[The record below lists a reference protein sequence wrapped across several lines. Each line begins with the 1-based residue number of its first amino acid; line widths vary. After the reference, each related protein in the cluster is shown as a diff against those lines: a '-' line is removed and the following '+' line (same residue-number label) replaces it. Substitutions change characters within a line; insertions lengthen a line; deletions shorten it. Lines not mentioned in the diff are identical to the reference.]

1 MVKPLSGI
9 AYVTNHDPMTGGAEA
24 ETDEDYMIRVLDAMR
39 NGSSMTG
46 CRADYIRWG
55 KEVPAVGQV
64 IVDPEWNDPSLPEQF
79 HYTDSRGNGR
89 CAGAVRL
96 IIIDSNGLPA
106 NQQILDAVY
115 LHIAGTGDDDINAL
129 KPIGAHLTVVA
140 PTGLTVDISASVL
153 LEDGED
159 ISAVT
164 ERFKKNLTN
173 YWLEV
178 GQGATDDYD
187 THLGY
192 IRWVQVGAVLAKTSG
207 VKDYEELMVNGGTVN
222 IAVTQVQFPVTGE
235 VALSVQT

>member
-1 MVKPLSGI
+1 M
-9 AYVTNHDPMTGGAEA
+9 
-24 ETDEDYMIRVLDAMR
+24 
-39 NGSSMTG
+39 
-46 CRADYIRWG
+46 
-55 KEVPAVGQV
+55 
-64 IVDPEWNDPSLPEQF
+64 
-79 HYTDSRGNGR
+79 
-89 CAGAVRL
+89 RL

-106 NQQILDAVY
+106 NQQILDAFY

-178 GQGATDDYD
+178 GQEATDDYD